1 MVDRRALQLVQS
13 EACQLS
19 SNRAKIVRT
28 LGPAYF
34 YFLVAG
40 TVTVMLGPLLPQLIQ
55 HWQIQDAQAGTLFTA
70 DFIGQLCG
78 AWIAARSLRA
88 SLIYGSTLSAVG
100 CVALI
105 WLGFGPAHIALFC
118 IGVGLGAG
126 LTAGNIIAGTTLPA
140 VRAKLLAILNVTWGL
155 GAIACPLLIYL
166 TSAGGMRRFLFVI
179 AALLVAASSFSIA
192 LRRARTSSEASEASE
207 LSGSEGAVAERRFPL
222 PLLPM
227 ISFAAAMFLYVGVE
241 NSLGGWLPSY
251 AIRSSSS
258 LQASSI
264 ATYFWIAELVG
275 RLLVAALMTIL
286 GERAL
291 YRLCLLLLLI
301 TEGLFCSIAHPSA
314 SAVIALTI
322 LGGFTLAP
330 VFPLLVSFMLAR
342 TGNHKRL
349 GVLFASASVGG
360 AVLPWMTGVCST
372 FFHGLRAGLVVPAA
386 GSALLLLLSGIVT
399 AKANA
404 PLATNS

>member
-1 MVDRRALQLVQS
+1 MDDRRALQSVQPKAS
-13 EACQLS
+13 KLS
-19 SNRAKIVRT
+19 PNRAKIVRT
-28 LGPAYF
+28 LGPTYF

-88 SLIYGSTLSAVG
+88 SLIYGSILSAAG
-100 CVALI
+100 CVALT
-105 WLGFGPAHIALFC
+105 WLGFGAAHVALFC
-118 IGVGLGAG
+118 VGVGLGTG
-126 LTAGNIIAGTTLPA
+126 LTAGNIIAGTTLPTA
-140 VRAKLLAILNVTWGL
+140 RARLLAILNVAWGL

-166 TSAGGMRRFLFVI
+166 TSAGGMRRFLFVV
-179 AALLVAASSFSIA
+179 AALLAAASVFSIA
-192 LRRARTSSEASEASE
+192 LPRTTLSGNASEASNLPE
-207 LSGSEGAVAERRFPL
+207 SKSAPAERRFPL
-222 PLLPM
+222 PLLPL
-227 ISFAAAMFLYVGVE
+227 ISFAAALFLYVGVE

-264 ATYFWIAELVG
+264 AIYFWIAELIG
-275 RLLVAALMTIL
+275 RLLVTALMTIL
-286 GERAL
+286 SEATL
-291 YRLCLLLLLI
+291 YRLCLAMLLVTEALL
-301 TEGLFCSIAHPSA
+301 CSISHPSA
-314 SAVIALTI
+314 FSIVALTV
-322 LGGFTLAP
+322 LGGFSLAP

-349 GVLFASASVGG
+349 GPLFASASVGG

-372 FFHGLRAGLVVPAA
+372 YFQGLRAGLLVPAA
-386 GSALLLLLSGIVT
+386 GAALLLLLSGIVT
-399 AKANA
+399 AKVIS
-404 PLATNS
+404 PLKVTS

>member
-1 MVDRRALQLVQS
+1 MRSAQS
-13 EACQLS
+13 KASQSPNGAVLL
-19 SNRAKIVRT
+19 RT

-70 DFIGQLCG
+70 NFVGQLCG
-78 AWIAARSLRA
+78 AWIAARNLRA
-88 SLIYGSTLSAVG
+88 SLIYGSVLSAVG
-100 CVALI
+100 CIALARS
-105 WLGFGPAHIALFC
+105 GFGVAHIALFC
-118 IGVGLGAG
+118 VGIGLGTG

-140 VRAKLLAILNVTWGL
+140 IRAKLLAILNVAWGL
-155 GAIACPLLIYL
+155 GAIACSLLVKL
-166 TSAGGMRRFLFVI
+166 TAEGGMHRFFFVI
-179 AALLVAASSFSIA
+179 AALLLGSSLCSCA
-192 LRRARTSSEASEASE
+192 LPRTQ
-207 LSGSEGAVAERRFPL
+207 LSGNPPKAWQMSRPQSSPIERRFPL
-222 PLLPM
+222 PPLPL

-264 ATYFWIAELVG
+264 AIYFWIAELIG
-275 RLLVAALMTIL
+275 RLLVTALMTTL
-286 GERAL
+286 REGTL
-291 YRLCLLLLLI
+291 YRLCLAMLLV
-301 TEGLFCSIAHPSA
+301 TEGLICSISHPSPYGI
-314 SAVIALTI
+314 IALTV

-360 AVLPWMTGVCST
+360 AVLPWLTGVFST
-372 FFHGLRAGLVVPAA
+372 YFHGLRAGLIVPAT
-386 GSALLLLLSGIVT
+386 GVALLLFLSEVITSRRDRSHSQTQLV
-399 AKANA
+399 
-404 PLATNS
+404 S

>member
-1 MVDRRALQLVQS
+1 MQLVQS
-13 EACQLS
+13 EASQLS
-19 SNRAKIVRT
+19 PNRPIILRT

-78 AWIAARSLRA
+78 AWIAARNLRA
-88 SLIYGSTLSAVG
+88 SLIYGSILSAAG
-100 CVALI
+100 CIALT
-105 WLGFGPAHIALFC
+105 WLGFGAAHIALFC
-118 IGVGLGAG
+118 IGVGLGTG

-140 VRAKLLAILNVTWGL
+140 IRAKLLAVLNVAWGL
-155 GAIACPLLIYL
+155 GAIACPLLIYV
-166 TSAGGMRRFLFVI
+166 TAAGGMRRFLFVI
-179 AALLVAASSFSIA
+179 ATLLVSASLYSIA
-192 LRRARTSSEASEASE
+192 LPRAGTSFVSSAASE
-207 LSGSEGAVAERRFPL
+207 LSGSEYAMTDPRFPL
-222 PLLPM
+222 PLLPL

-264 ATYFWIAELVG
+264 ATYFWIAELIG
-275 RLLVAALMTIL
+275 RLLVAALMTVL
-286 GERAL
+286 SERAL

-301 TEGLFCSIAHPSA
+301 TEGLFCSIAHPSG
-314 SAVIALTI
+314 SGVIALTI

-360 AVLPWMTGVCST
+360 AVLPWLTGVCST
-372 FFHGLRAGLVVPAA
+372 YFHGLRVGLVVPAA

-399 AKANA
+399 AKANT
-404 PLATNS
+404 PFETNS

>member
-1 MVDRRALQLVQS
+1 MADRRALQSVQLKAS
-13 EACQLS
+13 LLGP
-19 SNRAKIVRT
+19 NRAIILRT

-78 AWIAARSLRA
+78 AWIAARGLRA
-88 SLIYGSTLSAVG
+88 SLIYGSILSAAG
-100 CVALI
+100 CIALT
-105 WLGFGPAHIALFC
+105 WLGFGAAHIALFC
-118 IGVGLGAG
+118 LGVGLGTG

-140 VRAKLLAILNVTWGL
+140 VRTRLLAFLNVAWGL
-155 GAIACPLLIYL
+155 GAIACPLLINL
-166 TSAGGMRRFLFVI
+166 TSAGGIRRFLFVI
-179 AALLVAASSFSIA
+179 AALLVAASLFSIA
-192 LRRARTSSEASEASE
+192 LPRTSLTAEDSEALEP
-207 LSGSEGAVAERRFPL
+207 SGPKSATAERRFPL
-222 PLLPM
+222 PPLPL

-264 ATYFWIAELVG
+264 AIYFWIAELIG
-275 RLLVAALMTIL
+275 RLLVTTLMAIL
-286 GERAL
+286 SEATL
-291 YRLCLLLLLI
+291 YRLSLAMLLVI
-301 TEGLFCSIAHPSA
+301 EGLLCSITHPSTY
-314 SAVIALTI
+314 SIIALTI

-330 VFPLLVSFMLAR
+330 VFPLLVSYMLAR
-342 TGNHKRL
+342 TGNHRRL

-360 AVLPWMTGVCST
+360 AVLPWVTGVCST
-372 FFHGLRAGLVVPAA
+372 YFHGLRAGLVVPAA
-386 GSALLLLLSGIVT
+386 GAALLLLLSGIVT
-399 AKANA
+399 TKVIA
-404 PLATNS
+404 PLKINS

>member
-1 MVDRRALQLVQS
+1 LQSVQPKAS
-13 EACQLS
+13 QLS
-19 SNRAKIVRT
+19 PNRAKMVRT

-88 SLIYGSTLSAVG
+88 SLIYGSTLSAAG
-100 CVALI
+100 CIALT
-105 WLGFGPAHIALFC
+105 WLGFGTAHLALFC

-126 LTAGNIIAGTTLPA
+126 LTAGNIIAGTTLPT
-140 VRAKLLAILNVTWGL
+140 VRARLLAMLNVAWGL

-166 TSAGGMRRFLFVI
+166 TSAGGMRHFLFVS
-179 AALLVAASSFSIA
+179 AAFLVAASLFSIA
-192 LRRARTSSEASEASE
+192 LPRTTLSGNPLEASDLPESKSAT
-207 LSGSEGAVAERRFPL
+207 AERRLPL
-222 PLLPM
+222 PLLPL
-227 ISFAAAMFLYVGVE
+227 ISFAAALFLYVGVE

-264 ATYFWIAELVG
+264 AIYFWIAELAG
-275 RLLVAALMTIL
+275 RLLVTALMTIL
-286 GERAL
+286 TEATL
-291 YRLCLLLLLI
+291 YRLCLAMLLVTEALL
-301 TEGLFCSIAHPSA
+301 CSIPHPSA
-314 SAVIALTI
+314 FSIVALTV
-322 LGGFTLAP
+322 LGGFALAP
-330 VFPLLVSFMLAR
+330 VFPLLISFMLAR

-349 GVLFASASVGG
+349 GPLFASASVGG

-372 FFHGLRAGLVVPAA
+372 YFRGLRAGLVVPAA
-386 GSALLLLLSGIVT
+386 GVALLLVLSGIVT
-399 AKANA
+399 ARVIA
-404 PLATNS
+404 PPKITS

>member
-13 EACQLS
+13 KASQLS
-19 SNRAKIVRT
+19 PDRPIIIRT

-40 TVTVMLGPLLPQLIQ
+40 AVTVMLGPLLPQLIQ

-78 AWIAARSLRA
+78 AWIAARNLRV
-88 SLIYGSTLSAVG
+88 SLIYGSILSAAG
-100 CVALI
+100 CIALT
-105 WLGFGPAHIALFC
+105 WQGFGAAHIALFC

-140 VRAKLLAILNVTWGL
+140 IRAKLLAILNVVWGL
-155 GAIACPLLIYL
+155 GAIACPLLIYI
-166 TSAGGMRRFLFVI
+166 TAAGGMRRFLFVI
-179 AALLVAASSFSIA
+179 ATLLVAASLFSIA
-192 LRRARTSSEASEASE
+192 LPRARTSFVSSAASEP
-207 LSGSEGAVAERRFPL
+207 SGSGYATADPRFPL
-222 PLLPM
+222 PLLPL
-227 ISFAAAMFLYVGVE
+227 ISFAGAMFLYVGVE

-264 ATYFWIAELVG
+264 ATYFWIAELIG

-286 GERAL
+286 SERAL

-314 SAVIALTI
+314 SGVIALTI

-330 VFPLLVSFMLAR
+330 VFPLLVSFMLSR

-372 FFHGLRAGLVVPAA
+372 YFHGLRAGLVVPAA

-399 AKANA
+399 AKADV
-404 PLATNS
+404 PFETNS

>member
-1 MVDRRALQLVQS
+1 LQLVQS
-13 EACQLS
+13 KASQLTPD
-19 SNRAKIVRT
+19 RPTIIRT

-70 DFIGQLCG
+70 DFVGQLCG
-78 AWIAARSLRA
+78 AWIAARSLRS
-88 SLIYGSTLSAVG
+88 SLIYGSILSAAG
-100 CVALI
+100 CIALT
-105 WLGFGPAHIALFC
+105 WLGFGAAHLALFC
-118 IGVGLGAG
+118 IGIGLGAG

-140 VRAKLLAILNVTWGL
+140 IRAKLLAILNVAWGL
-155 GAIACPLLIYL
+155 GAIACPLLINV
-166 TSAGGMRRFLFVI
+166 TAAGGMRRFLFVI
-179 AALLVAASSFSIA
+179 ATLLVAASLFSIA
-192 LRRARTSSEASEASE
+192 LPRATTSFVSSAPSE
-207 LSGSEGAVAERRFPL
+207 LSGSEYATADPPFPL
-222 PLLPM
+222 PLLPL

-264 ATYFWIAELVG
+264 ATYFWIAELIG

-291 YRLCLLLLLI
+291 FRLCLLFLLI

-372 FFHGLRAGLVVPAA
+372 YFHGLRAGLVVPAA

-399 AKANA
+399 AKSNV
-404 PLATNS
+404 PLETNS